1 MRVLNHK
8 NSLLFSGRNLVV
20 DIYEELFLY
29 RFEEINRISILTT
42 QQRLVNETVFLVFDV
57 VDDIYLVGLTHPDF
71 DRVLLTEL
79 NRIIDVDHNMVI
91 EAMQNKKDHQY
102 VLYQK
107 QGE

>member
-8 NSLLFSGRNLVV
+8 NSLLFSGSNLVV